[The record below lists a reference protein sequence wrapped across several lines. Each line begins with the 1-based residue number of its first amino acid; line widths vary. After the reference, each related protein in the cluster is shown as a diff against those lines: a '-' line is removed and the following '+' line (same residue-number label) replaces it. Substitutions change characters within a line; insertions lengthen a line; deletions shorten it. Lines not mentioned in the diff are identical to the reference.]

1 MIFGGA
7 SLPLPELNSGLV
19 ECQMAND
26 VVDHGVAGHGV
37 VDHGRRRFLTATTA
51 VVGGAGA
58 LVAIVPFIKS
68 WEPSERA
75 KNAGAPVLADIGKV
89 EPGQRL
95 SIAWRGQPV
104 WVINRTP
111 ALLAT
116 LPEVATRLKD
126 PNSDNADQQP
136 KYAKNEARSIEPEWL
151 VVIGICTHLG
161 CSPAFVPD
169 IKPEP
174 FDPDWK
180 GGFFCPCHKSRY
192 DIAGR
197 VFQGVPAPANLV
209 VPPYK
214 FLSKTQIMIGVNPE
228 GQA

>member
-1 MIFGGA
+1 
-7 SLPLPELNSGLV
+7 
-19 ECQMAND
+19 MAND
-26 VVDHGVAGHGV
+26 V

-58 LVAIVPFIKS
+58 LCAAIPFIKS
-68 WEPSERA
+68 WEPSARA
-75 KNAGAPVLADIGKV
+75 MNAGAPVLADISKI
-89 EPGQRL
+89 EAGQRL
-95 SIAWRGQPV
+95 AVEWRGQPV
-104 WVINRTP
+104 WIINRTK
-111 ALLAT
+111 ALLDT
-116 LPEVATRLKD
+116 LPLADDRLKD
-126 PNSDNADQQP
+126 PKSEVEQQP
-136 KYAKNEARSIEPEWL
+136 KFAQNAARSLKPEWF
-151 VVIGICTHLG
+151 VVVGICTHLG

-174 FDPDWK
+174 FDLEWK

-214 FLSKTQIMIGVNPE
+214 FIDDKHIMIGVNPE
-228 GQA
+228 GAA

>member
-1 MIFGGA
+1 
-7 SLPLPELNSGLV
+7 
-19 ECQMAND
+19 MANE
-26 VVDHGVAGHGV
+26 GVNQ
-37 VDHGRRRFLTATTA
+37 GRRRFLTATTA

-58 LVAIVPFIKS
+58 IAAAIPFIKS
-68 WEPSERA
+68 WQPSARA
-75 KNAGAPVLADIGKV
+75 KNAGAPVLADISKV

-95 SIAWRGQPV
+95 TVAWRGQPV
-104 WVINRTP
+104 WVINRSQ

-116 LPEVATRLKD
+116 LPQVDSRLKD
-126 PNSDNADQQP
+126 KDSKVEQQP
-136 KYAKNEARSIEPEWL
+136 AFAQNETRSYKDKPQWF

-161 CSPAFVPD
+161 CSPDFIPE

-174 FDPDWK
+174 FDPEWK

-197 VFQGVPAPANLV
+197 VFDGVPAPANLV

-214 FLSKTQIMIGVNPE
+214 FVNDKQILIGVGPE
-228 GQA
+228 EKA